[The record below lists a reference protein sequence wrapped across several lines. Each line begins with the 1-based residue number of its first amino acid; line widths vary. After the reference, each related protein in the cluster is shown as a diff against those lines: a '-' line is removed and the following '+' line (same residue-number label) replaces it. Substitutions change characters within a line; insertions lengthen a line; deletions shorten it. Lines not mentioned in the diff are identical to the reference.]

1 MLNIKITENYG
12 GIEVKG
18 DYYDFEQLYDSIFKI
33 IGDGEDYPTLE
44 KLRIQILAFCYD
56 LRHAKQGSREIELI
70 KNYMD
75 NEIMKWHSIIAP
87 TNNVYYK
94 FNYILTQAMFVVY
107 ALNIFIDNYK
117 YKKYKSSYYTKVVY
131 DEEINIVQEFQSKV
145 IKAIVKILPENKKMG
160 FLKLFYD
167 RKFGT
172 NRLVHQYLELIDCRY
187 LAKNKEDRLKSIV
200 NTTKRVIKYWEY
212 QEYINLEEELI
223 EYAEENQ
230 CDIDDIRIDG
240 TDYPEEIDW

>member
-1 MLNIKITENYG
+1 MLDIKVTENYG
-12 GIEVKG
+12 GVEVKG
-18 DYYDFEQLYDSIFKI
+18 DYADFEQLYDSIFEI

-56 LRHAKQGSREIELI
+56 LRHAKQGSREIELVG
-70 KNYMD
+70 NNMND
-75 NEIMKWHSIIAP
+75 EIMKWHSIITP
-87 TNNVYYK
+87 INNVYYK
-94 FNYILTQAMFVVY
+94 FKYILTQAIFVVY

-131 DEEINIVQEFQSKV
+131 DEAVNIVQEFQSKV
-145 IKAIVKILPENKKMG
+145 IKAIVQILSEKNKKI

-167 RKFGT
+167 REFGT

-187 LAKNKEDRLKSIV
+187 LAKNKENRLKGLV
-200 NTTKRVIKYWEY
+200 NTTKRVIRYWEY
-212 QEYINLEEELI
+212 QEYIDLEQELI

-230 CDIDDIRIDG
+230 CDIDNIIIDG
-240 TDYPEEIDW
+240 TEYPEEIDW

>member
-1 MLNIKITENYG
+1 MLDIKVTENYG

-18 DYYDFEQLYDSIFKI
+18 DYADFEQLYDSIFEI
-33 IGDGEDYPTLE
+33 IGDGKDYPTLE
-44 KLRIQILAFCYD
+44 KFRIQILAFCYD
-56 LRHAKQGSREIELI
+56 LRHAKQGSREIELVE
-70 KNYMD
+70 NNMD
-75 NEIMKWHSIIAP
+75 DEIMKWHSIIVP

-94 FNYILTQAMFVVY
+94 FNYILTQAIFVVY

-117 YKKYKSSYYTKVVY
+117 YKKYKSSYYTKVIY
-131 DEEINIVQEFQSKV
+131 DEDVNIVQEFQSKV
-145 IKAIVKILPENKKMG
+145 IKSIVKILPEKNKKG

-167 RKFGT
+167 GEFGT

-187 LAKNKEDRLKSIV
+187 LAKNNRLKSIV

-212 QEYINLEEELI
+212 QEYIDLEEDLL

-230 CDIDDIRIDG
+230 CDIDNIIIDG
-240 TDYPEEIDW
+240 TEYPEEIDW

>member
-1 MLNIKITENYG
+1 MLNTKVTENYG

-18 DYYDFEQLYDSIFKI
+18 DYDDFEQLYDSIFKI

-56 LRHAKQGSREIELI
+56 LRHAKQGNREIELVE
-70 KNYMD
+70 NNMN
-75 NEIMKWHSIIAP
+75 NEIMKWHSIIIP

-94 FNYILTQAMFVVY
+94 FNYILTQAIFVVY

-131 DEEINIVQEFQSKV
+131 DEDVNIVQEFQSKV
-145 IKAIVKILPENKKMG
+145 IKAIVKILLEKNKKT
-160 FLKLFYD
+160 FLKLFYN
-167 RKFGT
+167 REFGT

-212 QEYINLEEELI
+212 QEYIDLEEELI

-230 CDIDDIRIDG
+230 CDIDNIRIDG
-240 TDYPEEIDW
+240 IDYPEEIDW

>member
-167 RKFGT
+167 REFGT

>member
-1 MLNIKITENYG
+1 MLSINVTKNYG

-18 DYYDFEQLYDSIFKI
+18 DYDDFEQLYDSIFEI

-56 LRHAKQGSREIELI
+56 LRHAKQGSREIEFVE
-70 KNYMD
+70 NNMD
-75 NEIMKWHSIIAP
+75 DEIMKWHSIIVP

-94 FNYILTQAMFVVY
+94 FNYILTQAIFIVY

-131 DEEINIVQEFQSKV
+131 DEEVNIVQEFQSKV
-145 IKAIVKILPENKKMG
+145 IKAIFQILPEKNKKV

-167 RKFGT
+167 REFGT
-172 NRLVHQYLELIDCRY
+172 NRLIHQYLELMDCRY

-200 NTTKRVIKYWEY
+200 NTTKRIIRYWEY
-212 QEYINLEEELI
+212 QEYIDLEQELI

-230 CDIDDIRIDG
+230 CDIDNIRIDG
-240 TDYPEEIDW
+240 IDYLENIDW

>member
-1 MLNIKITENYG
+1 MLNIKVTENYG

-18 DYYDFEQLYDSIFKI
+18 DYDDFEQLYDSIFKI

-56 LRHAKQGSREIELI
+56 LRHAKQGNREIELVE
-70 KNYMD
+70 NNMN
-75 NEIMKWHSIIAP
+75 NEIMKWHSIIIP

-94 FNYILTQAMFVVY
+94 FNYILTQAIFVVY

-131 DEEINIVQEFQSKV
+131 DEDVNIVQEFQSKV
-145 IKAIVKILPENKKMG
+145 IKAIVKILLEKNKKT
-160 FLKLFYD
+160 FLKLFYN
-167 RKFGT
+167 REFGT

-212 QEYINLEEELI
+212 QEYIDLEEELI

-230 CDIDDIRIDG
+230 CDIDNIRIN
-240 TDYPEEIDW
+240 YKF

>member
-1 MLNIKITENYG
+1 MLNIKVTENYG

-18 DYYDFEQLYDSIFKI
+18 DYDDFEQLYDSIFKI

-56 LRHAKQGSREIELI
+56 LRHAKQGNREIELVE
-70 KNYMD
+70 NNMN
-75 NEIMKWHSIIAP
+75 NEIMKWHSIIIP

-94 FNYILTQAMFVVY
+94 FNYILTQAIFVVY

-131 DEEINIVQEFQSKV
+131 DEDVNIVQEFQSKV
-145 IKAIVKILPENKKMG
+145 IKAIVKILLEKNKKT
-160 FLKLFYD
+160 FLKLFYN
-167 RKFGT
+167 REFGT

-200 NTTKRVIKYWEY
+200 NTTKRVIKYWDY
-212 QEYINLEEELI
+212 QEYIDLEEELI

-230 CDIDDIRIDG
+230 CDIDNIRIDG
-240 TDYPEEIDW
+240 IDYPEEIDW

>member
-1 MLNIKITENYG
+1 MLDIKVTENYG

-18 DYYDFEQLYDSIFKI
+18 DYADFEQLYDSIFVI

-56 LRHAKQGSREIELI
+56 LRHAKQGTREIELVE
-70 KNYMD
+70 NNMD
-75 NEIMKWHSIIAP
+75 DEIMKWHSIITP
-87 TNNVYYK
+87 INNVYYK
-94 FNYILTQAMFVVY
+94 FRYILTQAIFVVY

-131 DEEINIVQEFQSKV
+131 DEAVNIVQEFQSKV
-145 IKAIVKILPENKKMG
+145 IKAIVQILSEKNKKT

-167 RKFGT
+167 REFGT

-187 LAKNKEDRLKSIV
+187 LAKNKEDRLKGLV

-212 QEYINLEEELI
+212 QEYIDLEQELI
-223 EYAEENQ
+223 EYTEKNQ
-230 CDIDDIRIDG
+230 CNINDIMIDG
-240 TDYPEEIDW
+240 TEYPEEIDW

>member
-1 MLNIKITENYG
+1 MLNIKVTEKYG

-18 DYYDFEQLYDSIFKI
+18 DYDDFQQLYDSIFEI

-44 KLRIQILAFCYD
+44 KLRVQILAFCYD
-56 LRHAKQGSREIELI
+56 LRHAKQGSREIELV
-70 KNYMD
+70 KNNMD
-75 NEIMKWHSIIAP
+75 DEIMKWHSIITP
-87 TNNVYYK
+87 INNVYYK
-94 FNYILTQAMFVVY
+94 FNYILTQAIFVVY

-117 YKKYKSSYYTKVVY
+117 YKKYKSLYYTKVVY

-145 IKAIVKILPENKKMG
+145 IKAIVQILPEKNKKG

-167 RKFGT
+167 REFGT

-187 LAKNKEDRLKSIV
+187 LAKNKEDRLKGIV
-200 NTTKRVIKYWEY
+200 NITKRVIKYWEY
-212 QEYINLEEELI
+212 QEYIDLEQELI

-230 CDIDDIRIDG
+230 CDIDNIMIDG
-240 TDYPEEIDW
+240 TEYPEEIDW

>member
-1 MLNIKITENYG
+1 MLNINVTENYG

-18 DYYDFEQLYDSIFKI
+18 DYDDFEQLYDSIFEI

-56 LRHAKQGSREIELI
+56 LRHAKQGSREIELVD
-70 KNYMD
+70 NNMD
-75 NEIMKWHSIIAP
+75 NEIMKWHSIIVP

-94 FNYILTQAMFVVY
+94 FNYILTQAIFVVY

-131 DEEINIVQEFQSKV
+131 DEDVNIVQEFQSKV
-145 IKAIVKILPENKKMG
+145 IKAIVKILPEKNKKS
-160 FLKLFYD
+160 FLKLYYD
-167 RKFGT
+167 REFGT

-187 LAKNKEDRLKSIV
+187 LAKNKENRLKSIV

-212 QEYINLEEELI
+212 QEYIDLEEELI

-230 CDIDDIRIDG
+230 CDMDNIIIDG
-240 TDYPEEIDW
+240 IEYPETIDW

>member
-1 MLNIKITENYG
+1 MLDIKVTENYG

-18 DYYDFEQLYDSIFKI
+18 DYADFEQLYDSIFEI

-56 LRHAKQGSREIELI
+56 LRHAKQGSREIELV
-70 KNYMD
+70 KNNID
-75 NEIMKWHSIIAP
+75 DEIMKWHSIIAP
-87 TNNVYYK
+87 INNVYYK
-94 FNYILTQAMFVVY
+94 FKYILTQAIFVVY

-117 YKKYKSSYYTKVVY
+117 CKKYKSSYYTKVVY
-131 DEEINIVQEFQSKV
+131 DEAVNIVQEFQSKV
-145 IKAIVKILPENKKMG
+145 IKAIVKILSEKNKKI

-187 LAKNKEDRLKSIV
+187 LAKNKEDRLKGIV

-212 QEYINLEEELI
+212 QEYIDLEQELI
-223 EYAEENQ
+223 EYSEKNQ
-230 CDIDDIRIDG
+230 CDIDNIMIDG
-240 TDYPEEIDW
+240 TEYPEEINW